1 MSERKRIRALY
12 IEKLKSAAF
21 VDEKSLFNSRVS
33 SIGPKLCPAINV
45 FTPSMPG
52 RSTAGAGKHIP
63 SFDYELTVRID
74 IHVSALSTA
83 WADELDDLCEVVTEK
98 VFRDAAFLKEINVS
112 GFSSHS
118 TEIEAS
124 GEGDKIVAVA
134 MMEFVLNFSGSYPPV
149 IEDDLKTLNV
159 DVDSIDIAD
168 PNTGHENE
176 VGGYPGGNPGPD
188 GRIEANMKIELEQ

>member
-1 MSERKRIRALY
+1 MSERKRIRDLF
-12 IEKLKSAAF
+12 IEKLKFAVF
-21 VDEKSLFNSRVS
+21 VDEKSLFNSRVH
-33 SIGPKLCPAINV
+33 SISPNQCPAINV

-52 RSTAGAGKHIP
+52 RSRAGGGVNIP
-63 SFDYELTVRID
+63 DFDYELTVRID
-74 IHVSALSTA
+74 IHVSASKG

-188 GRIEANMKIELEQ
+188 GRIEANMKIELE